1 MRKMSEQDM
10 ETLIDTYYELK
21 KKVQNKN
28 FVKEIRESKDF
39 EYLAEI
45 ILHRMAFKDVE
56 REVSNSEF
64 YRTHD
69 LDKIAVTVAMGKDTA
84 RKLHKKFALHHSDI
98 LDIKDNEQALEEKI
112 IDYECCR
119 YTKLDAP
126 NTSFEYVEM
135 QEKEKQDILMPVV
148 IKLGLYGKRKQEG
161 TLTIEKY
168 NKLVKS
174 ITDKMIDS
182 EITDAC
188 MYMEEIKDE
197 CEKEIDNRLRA

>member
-135 QEKEKQDILMPVV
+135 QKKEKQDILMPVV
-148 IKLGLYGKRKQEG
+148 IKLGLYGNRKNLA
-161 TLTIEKY
+161 LTADEY
-168 NKLVKS
+168 DEMVKF

-182 EITDAC
+182 EVTNAC

-197 CEKEIDNRLRA
+197 CEKEMDNCLKV